1 MDDDLLETIALSCE
15 KETELP
21 QIAKELIA
29 FATQVKVWLFVGDL
43 GAGKTTLIKQLCK
56 YLGVEDEVASPTFSI
71 INEYL
76 AKGKSIY
83 HFDFYRLKNVDE
95 AINIGVTEYLD
106 SGNYCFI
113 EWPQQV
119 EALLPEE
126 LLLIKI
132 EAQAN
137 GKRDIKVTK
146 YE

>member
-1 MDDDLLETIALSCE
+1 MDDDLLDTIALSCA

-21 QIAKELIA
+21 QIAKELMA
-29 FATQVKVWLFVGDL
+29 FANPLKVWLFVGDL

-56 YLGVEDEVASPTFSI
+56 HLGVKEEVASPTFSI

-76 AKGKSIY
+76 AKGKPVY
-83 HFDFYRLKNVDE
+83 HFDFYRLKNEDE
-95 AINIGVTEYLD
+95 AINIGVMEYFD
-106 SGNYCFI
+106 SENYCFI

-119 EALLPEE
+119 EKLLPEK

-132 EAQAN
+132 EGQAN
-137 GKRDIKVTK
+137 GNRNIKAIK